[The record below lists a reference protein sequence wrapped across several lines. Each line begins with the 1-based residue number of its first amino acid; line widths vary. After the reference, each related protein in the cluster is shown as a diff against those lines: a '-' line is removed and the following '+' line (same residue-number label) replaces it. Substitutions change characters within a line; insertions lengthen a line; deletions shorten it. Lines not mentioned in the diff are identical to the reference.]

1 MEFARRVKELNFSA
15 TIQLSDKVR
24 ELENQGYKI
33 IQLSGGQSCIATP
46 DNIKLAAINALK
58 SNQTF
63 YSHSRGI
70 HFLRKE
76 IIKKYSIEYGTI
88 LDSDKNI
95 LITPGAKQAI
105 LYFMLAFINPGDEVL
120 IPIPSWMSYAEI
132 VKIAGGIPVFVECD
146 KEKDFDINI
155 TVISAALT
163 SKTKAIILNSPN
175 NPTGQI
181 FSQDKLIEL
190 SKLCVE
196 KNIFLLCDEIYDQIV
211 FDNYQNCSIAEI
223 NPSFKNSVLFNG
235 FSKTYSMTG
244 WRLGY
249 VIAQDFVIDA
259 MLKLQQNSVT
269 CPATFAQFGAIEALN
284 SGESFV
290 KDMLIL
296 YKGNRDF
303 VIAELNK
310 LTKFD
315 YICPKGSFYI
325 FVDVSKICKDS
336 KKFCLD
342 LLERCKISAVPGIV
356 FGDNAQGYMRIN
368 FAVDKQSIIE
378 FVNRIKNAYELK
390 SLNDSSFIE
399 SEFF

>member
-1 MEFARRVKELNFSA
+1 MELARRFENLNFSA
-15 TIQLSDKVR
+15 TIEIADKVK
-24 ELENQGYKI
+24 ELESQGHKI
-33 IQLSGGQSCIATP
+33 IQLSGGQPHIATP

-58 SNQTF
+58 NNQTF

-70 HFLRKE
+70 PLLRKE
-76 IIKKYSIEYGTI
+76 IIKKYSIEHGTF
-88 LDSDKNI
+88 LDPDKNI
-95 LITPGAKQAI
+95 LITPGVKQAI
-105 LYFMLAFINPGDEVL
+105 LYFMLAFIDPGDEVL

-132 VKIAGGIPVFVECD
+132 VKIAGGVPVFVECD

-155 TVISAALT
+155 DLIFTALT
-163 SKTKAIILNSPN
+163 DRTKAIILNSPN

-181 FSQDKLIEL
+181 YSRDKLIAL
-190 SKLCVE
+190 NNLCIE
-196 KNIFLLCDEIYDQIV
+196 KNIFLLCDEIYDHVV
-211 FDNYQNCSIAEI
+211 FENYQNCSIAEI
-223 NPSFKNSVLFNG
+223 NPEFKNSVLFNG

-269 CPATFAQFGAIEALN
+269 CPTTFAQFGAIEALI

-290 KDMLIL
+290 KDMLTL
-296 YKGNRDF
+296 YKENRDF
-303 VIAELNK
+303 LIAELNK

-315 YICPKGSFYI
+315 YIYPKGSFYI

-342 LLERCKISAVPGIV
+342 LLEKCKIAAVPGVV
-356 FGDNAQGYMRIN
+356 FGDNVEGYIRIN

-378 FVNRIKNAYELK
+378 FVNRIKNFYK
-390 SLNDSSFIE
+390 F
-399 SEFF
+399 